1 MTSDPL
7 PISAAARHALEQELA
22 DVRAERETVAATL
35 QDPDIVAGDRGDAAD
50 QLQRSG
56 DLARLDA
63 RIEDITTRLRQADDA
78 GPPPAGVVGVGST
91 VTVRFDD
98 GAEQTVSIGEVT
110 QGTTPPRHGRQ
121 SPGQGP
127 DGLPARG
134 RGALP
139 DARRR
144 GRGRRGLPRRGAA
157 GPGLTG
163 AAAPPRG
170 HSS

>member
-7 PISAAARHALEQELA
+7 PISAAARQALEQELA

-56 DLARLDA
+56 DLARLDR
-63 RIEDITTRLRQADDA
+63 RIEDITIRLRQADDA
-78 GPPPAGVVGVGST
+78 GPPPVGVVGVGST

-110 QGTTPPRHGRQ
+110 QGYDASLVTAD
-121 SPGQGP
+121 SPLGKALMGCRPGDAVRYRTP
-127 DGLPARG
+127 DGEA
-134 RGALP
+134 GAVVVSL
-139 DARRR
+139 
-144 GRGRRGLPRRGAA
+144 GGAPSA
-157 GPGLTG
+157 KG
-163 AAAPPRG
+163 
-170 HSS
+170 

>member
-91 VTVRFDD
+91 VTVRFED

-110 QGTTPPRHGRQ
+110 QGYDASLVTAD
-121 SPGQGP
+121 SPLGKALMGCRPGDAVRYRTP
-127 DGLPARG
+127 DGEA
-134 RGALP
+134 GAVVVSL
-139 DARRR
+139 
-144 GRGRRGLPRRGAA
+144 GG
-157 GPGLTG
+157 
-163 AAAPPRG
+163 APPAQR
-170 HSS
+170 